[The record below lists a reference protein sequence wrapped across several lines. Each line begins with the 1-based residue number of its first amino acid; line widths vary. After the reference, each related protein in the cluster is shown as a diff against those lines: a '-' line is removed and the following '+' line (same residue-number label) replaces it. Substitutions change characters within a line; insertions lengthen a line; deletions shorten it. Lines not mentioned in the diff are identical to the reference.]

1 MAKNKFTAS
10 MFDKLKDAFKKGD
23 TGNGSYVNI
32 MKFPAGHT
40 YTLRLIPNVENVDD
54 TFYYHVVHSW
64 KSNATGTFTSA
75 LSLQPLQQKDPI
87 AEVRWKLYKEWKDA
101 NPNPGKDDKGNDIKF
116 RNPIDQKEQWF
127 VNVYVVDDPACP
139 ENNGTV
145 KVLKMGP
152 QLKKIVDTHM
162 SGDRAEEF
170 GMLIFDLGEGGADF
184 KIVAQ
189 EQGEFTT
196 FITSYFTTKSKLKL
210 SDDEIDAIYEA
221 VHDLKA
227 IIPVKTATELEEL
240 LATHFYCGKEKIS
253 ESRKPLAKQSPSV
266 VEEDDDQ
273 IPMDWPEQKEP
284 EKPAVNEVK
293 PKTTKAP
300 APKKASNVEQDVD
313 DLIAGL
319 DND

>member
-10 MFDKLKDAFKKGD
+10 MFDKLKDAFKKTDSG
-23 TGNGSYVNI
+23 GGSYVNI
-32 MKFPAGHT
+32 IKFPPGHT
-40 YTLRLIPNVENVDD
+40 YTLRLVPNVENVDD

-64 KSNATGTFTSA
+64 KSNATGTFTST
-75 LSLQPLQQKDPI
+75 LSLQPLKQKDPI

-101 NPNPGKDDKGNDIKF
+101 NPNPGKDEKGNDIKF
-116 RNPIDQKEQWF
+116 KNPIDQKEQWF

-170 GMLIFDLGEGGADF
+170 GPLIFELGEGGADF

-196 FITSYFTTKSKLKL
+196 FITSYFTAKSKLKL
-210 SDDEIDAIYEA
+210 SDDEIDTVYES

-227 IIPVKTATELEEL
+227 IIPVKNAEELEEV
-240 LATHFYCGKEKIS
+240 LATHFYCGVEKKT
-253 ESRKPLAKQSPSV
+253 EVRKPLARQAPNDV
-266 VEEDDDQ
+266 EDDDNP
-273 IPMDWPEQKEP
+273 IPMES
-284 EKPAVNEVK
+284 EVK
-293 PKTTKAP
+293 REP
-300 APKKASNVEQDVD
+300 AKSAVSEVRTPRASTPKKPSTVDQDVD
-313 DLIAGL
+313 DLIAGM